1 MCRAFQPFTMQG
13 IYFSLKTSFQI
24 KISPFHLSLLQSHH
38 ILREQKPRF
47 AKKHFLL
54 LYKLWRNLKKLYL
67 TITLT
72 IFFCFIKREKK
83 FCFLGSKNRCF
94 CFQGIGTP
102 VRESDV
108 RGRLSGSS
116 LTSRLDITAIK
127 L

>member
-54 LYKLWRNLKKLYL
+54 LYKLWRNLKKFFRFEEQVFLPTRAVNCCKQEYQFKRLRHGSLL
-67 TITLT
+67 TM
-72 IFFCFIKREKK
+72 
-83 FCFLGSKNRCF
+83 
-94 CFQGIGTP
+94 
-102 VRESDV
+102 D
-108 RGRLSGSS
+108 
-116 LTSRLDITAIK
+116 
-127 L
+127 

>member
-1 MCRAFQPFTMQG
+1 MCRAFQPFTIQG

-54 LYKLWRNLKKLYL
+54 LYKLWRNLKKLYS

-94 CFQGIGTP
+94 CFQGLETTT
-102 VRESDV
+102 VDV
-108 RGRLSGSS
+108 KSGVE
-116 LTSRLDITAIK
+116 LA
-127 L
+127 

>member
-54 LYKLWRNLKKLYL
+54 LYKLLGNLKKLYS

>member
-24 KISPFHLSLLQSHH
+24 KISPFHLRLLQSHH
-38 ILREQKPRF
+38 IPREKKPRF

-54 LYKLWRNLKKLYL
+54 LYKLWRNLKKLYS

-94 CFQGIGTP
+94 CFQGLETTT
-102 VRESDV
+102 VDV
-108 RGRLSGSS
+108 KSGVE
-116 LTSRLDITAIK
+116 LA
-127 L
+127 

>member
-54 LYKLWRNLKKLYL
+54 LYKLWRNLKKLYS

-94 CFQGIGTP
+94 FRDNRIN
-102 VRESDV
+102 
-108 RGRLSGSS
+108 
-116 LTSRLDITAIK
+116 LT
-127 L
+127 